1 MKQKLLIGIGVL
13 VVLVILTFATKE
25 TKTGYSVT
33 TTIQLE
39 QPTLKLG
46 DIKQDSLVT
55 INIPLKNTGKQPLLL
70 AKIEKSNTTLVID
83 ETAQYFPVD
92 KPIELTLLYQPNK
105 IGNINESLI
114 VHGNFPEQQLTIFI
128 TGKVVP

>member
-105 IGNINESLI
+105 IGNIN
-114 VHGNFPEQQLTIFI
+114 
-128 TGKVVP
+128 

>member
-114 VHGNFPEQQLTIFI
+114 VHGSFPEQQLTIFI

>member
-1 MKQKLLIGIGVL
+1 MKQKLLIGISVL
-13 VVLVILTFATKE
+13 VVLVILAFATKE

-33 TTIQLE
+33 TKIQLE

-46 DIKQDSLVT
+46 EVKLDSLIT
-55 INIPLKNTGKQPLLL
+55 ISIPLQNTGKQPLLL

-83 ETAQYFPVD
+83 ETAQYFPID
-92 KPIELTLLYQPNK
+92 KPIEITLLYQPNK
-105 IGNINESLI
+105 IGLVNESLI
-114 VHGNFPEQQLTIFI
+114 VYGNFPEQQLTIFI